1 MSSPGFARIETTAAT
16 QQSSIITDTGQKLD
30 SAWQGRKSDISAN
43 ESGIGS
49 GKLGAAFR
57 AGYTG
62 ASETVRS
69 TADRIPGQFQ
79 DLGGAG
85 TISAAGY
92 ETHDGTAAGA
102 FSR

>member
-1 MSSPGFARIETTAAT
+1 MTGPGFAHIETTAAT

-30 SAWQGRKSDISAN
+30 TAWQGRKSDISAN

-79 DLGGAG
+79 ELGAAG
-85 TISAAGY
+85 TTSAAGY

-102 FSR
+102 FPR

>member
-1 MSSPGFARIETTAAT
+1 MSSPGFAHIETTAVT

-30 SAWQGRKSDISAN
+30 SIWQSRKSDISAN
-43 ESGIGS
+43 ESGIGN

-69 TADRIPGQFQ
+69 TADPIPGQFQ
-79 DLGGAG
+79 ELGGAG
-85 TISAAGY
+85 TSSAAGY
-92 ETHDGTAAGA
+92 QTHDGTAAGA
-102 FSR
+102 FTS